1 MVCSYICS
9 NQVQVCLQY
18 QSHVSYLQMKIIV
31 TGGAG
36 YIGSVTVRALLDL
49 GHDLTVLDNLSH
61 GNRDAVDPRA
71 KFIEADVADFGTVV
85 PDEHFDA
92 VVHLAAFIAAGESMT
107 RPEVYW
113 RNNTVS
119 SLQML
124 DALRD
129 RNIKKLV
136 FASTAAVYGNPVSVP
151 ITEESPTNPTN
162 TYGMTKLAIDMA
174 LTSESIAHGL
184 DATSLRF
191 FNVAGA
197 YKGHGERHPLETHI
211 IPLLLEVVSGN
222 RHSFSIYG
230 NDYPTSDGTCIR
242 DYIHVY
248 DLARAIALSL
258 EKNHPGEH
266 HIYNLANG
274 KGFSNKEVI
283 AAVESVT
290 GKKIPVSIDKR
301 REGDPAILIA
311 SSEKAFKELGW
322 KPQRPA
328 LEDMIQDAWQHY
340 ANKLNGKQ

>member
-1 MVCSYICS
+1 
-9 NQVQVCLQY
+9 
-18 QSHVSYLQMKIIV
+18 MKIIV

-36 YIGSVTVRALLDL
+36 YIGSVTVKVLLDL
-49 GHDLTVLDNLSH
+49 GHDVTVLDNLSH
-61 GNRDAVDPRA
+61 GNWDAVDPRA
-71 KFIEADVADFGTVV
+71 KFIESSISDFGSAI
-85 PDEHFDA
+85 PNECFDA
-92 VVHLAAFIAAGESMT
+92 VVHLAAYIAAGESMT
-107 RPEVYW
+107 KPEAYW
-113 RNNTVS
+113 QNNTIGT
-119 SLQML
+119 LQML
-124 DALRD
+124 DVLRD
-129 RNIKKLV
+129 RGIKKLV

-258 EKNHPGEH
+258 EKKHPGEH
-266 HIYNLANG
+266 RIYNLANG

-311 SSEKAFKELGW
+311 SSEKAFEELGW
-322 KPQRPA
+322 KPERPT
-328 LEDMIQDAWQHY
+328 LEDMIQDAWQHHEDILR
-340 ANKLNGKQ
+340 AKQ